1 MAVIVD
7 REARGAGVV
16 CAVASAEAAGVM
28 YDVAVPA
35 VARRGVLDIAIEI
48 LTAWIV
54 RVVGIA
60 EAMQSL
66 GLRLLPHVLRPASR
80 SRLIS
85 RLSAPPMLRGDSR
98 RENFVVVRADAAT
111 LSLRRLH
118 YWGSVVLADLRKL
131 VLFL

>member
-35 VARRGVLDIAIEI
+35 VAHRGVLDIAIEI

-54 RVVGIA
+54 RVVGIV
-60 EAMQSL
+60 EVMQSL
-66 GLRLLPHVLRPASR
+66 GLRLLPHVLRSVSR

-85 RLSAPPMLRGDSR
+85 RLSAPSMLRGNGR
-98 RENFVVVRADAAT
+98 RE
-111 LSLRRLH
+111 
-118 YWGSVVLADLRKL
+118 GRKL
-131 VLFL
+131 LLMVLTQRP